1 MRNTLFPKIAGLR
14 LKVYVIADANIRKSD
29 RGTFFTIILYEENGN
44 TIKTVQYPENFR
56 PLREKFY
63 LLINV
68 SVVEDTIRLN
78 DTSRVSNYIHL
89 CKKNC
94 IDNTIIFYC
103 L

>member
-1 MRNTLFPKIAGLR
+1 M
-14 LKVYVIADANIRKSD
+14 IADANIRKSD

-44 TIKTVQYPENFR
+44 AIKTVQYP

-89 CKKNC
+89 CKKKL
-94 IDNTIIFYC
+94 YR
-103 L
+103 